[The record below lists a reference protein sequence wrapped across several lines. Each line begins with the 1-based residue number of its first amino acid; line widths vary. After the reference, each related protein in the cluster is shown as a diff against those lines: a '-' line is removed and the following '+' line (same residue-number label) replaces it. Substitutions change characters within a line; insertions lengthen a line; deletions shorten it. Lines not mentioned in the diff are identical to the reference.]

1 MQNNTNSENHTTSV
15 AAKPLATQTLSYKKY
30 STVYKNNFQWT
41 ILHHFPQLPCMWT
54 SEPLRVSVAWLNI
67 VNEERETDRMTLRE
81 KERLPCAWWGL
92 HNNSACQE
100 RVNHTPCPHKHDRI
114 KYLKAKAAL
123 HASVSSYDTCLM
135 KPPEHTDSPK
145 DDHKRTFWRGWRY
158 PDALSPA
165 PRPCLNMQRQLCEET
180 ALLHVRYGTKTFR
193 EQFMQIPPAPKSTAL
208 HFLYIFQ

>member
-1 MQNNTNSENHTTSV
+1 MQNNTNSENHTTPV
-15 AAKPLATQTLSYKKY
+15 AAKPLATQKHWATKKY
-30 STVYKNNFQWT
+30 STVYKNNFQGT

-100 RVNHTPCPHKHDRI
+100 RVNHPPYPHKHDRI

-123 HASVSSYDTCLM
+123 PCFSV
-135 KPPEHTDSPK
+135 
-145 DDHKRTFWRGWRY
+145 
-158 PDALSPA
+158 
-165 PRPCLNMQRQLCEET
+165 QLWHLFNET
-180 ALLHVRYGTKTFR
+180 ARAYRLSQRWPQTHVLEGQKVSWRSLTCTQTLFKYAAAALWRDSATPCALRDENIQRT
-193 EQFMQIPPAPKSTAL
+193 IYANPASTAL